1 MDKVENDQL
10 LCHKCLCKCPVSEF
24 SEESIKGDMPIC
36 NTCLSELDGGKPL
49 DPSIRAMTK
58 IKCSRCRCWK
68 YEREFSN
75 PADTSRIMRT
85 CNSCRRR
92 NKPSFSRST
101 NHSRVTVKREV
112 PSSPESPCKTDAP
125 VKTEPDPKIAA
136 SASLKKALP
145 ARPLVYPSQFYPSS
159 STIKPYPPYSVLYP
173 QFMKPFPTTA
183 ESTYP
188 SMASPFVS
196 RSLPTGVCGIPFPY
210 PAFPRPYPS
219 STKEV
224 CAIPVVNRRSLESR
238 LPSRQFVEAGD
249 VTELTYPTA
258 EIHQRPSGASKV
270 QSQLDILAALS
281 MRELSSINE
290 VKPKSTVSA
299 TTVGSSGT
307 EKQVDSV
314 A

>member
-1 MDKVENDQL
+1 
-10 LCHKCLCKCPVSEF
+10 
-24 SEESIKGDMPIC
+24 
-36 NTCLSELDGGKPL
+36 
-49 DPSIRAMTK
+49 
-58 IKCSRCRCWK
+58 
-68 YEREFSN
+68 
-75 PADTSRIMRT
+75 
-85 CNSCRRR
+85 
-92 NKPSFSRST
+92 
-101 NHSRVTVKREV
+101 
-112 PSSPESPCKTDAP
+112 
-125 VKTEPDPKIAA
+125 
-136 SASLKKALP
+136 
-145 ARPLVYPSQFYPSS
+145 
-159 STIKPYPPYSVLYP
+159 
-173 QFMKPFPTTA
+173 MKPFPTTA

-258 EIHQRPSGASKV
+258 EMHQRPSGASKV

-290 VKPKSTVSA
+290 DKPKSTVSA